1 MPRHLTLK
9 HLSHLFRSVSP
20 FTFGLT
26 FCLNRFLSH
35 RCNRS
40 CCEVSICGNS
50 CCKQLLF
57 FSPLFLKFLPPHLN
71 ANWHAQGQIQK
82 ADHSS
87 FDFPQFAALISTVP
101 NWDNWAHQLMDSHML
116 HPPMVNS
123 GVTEGRSWKVRYRI
137 GAWQNLSKKL
147 QRNGVRR
154 RSSVQKQK
162 CPAVFSF
169 F

>member
-1 MPRHLTLK
+1 MHFMPHHLTFR

-40 CCEVSICGNS
+40 CCEVTICGNS

-57 FSPLFLKFLPPHLN
+57 FSPTVDFEMHGRHTCDPFLKFFSPHLN
-71 ANWHAQGQIQK
+71 ANWHAQGQVQK

-101 NWDNWAHQLMDSHML
+101 NWDNWVHNTHGQSH
-116 HPPMVNS
+116 
-123 GVTEGRSWKVRYRI
+123 VT
-137 GAWQNLSKKL
+137 
-147 QRNGVRR
+147 
-154 RSSVQKQK
+154 SSHGQIWSHWAQVMK
-162 CPAVFSF
+162 S
-169 F
+169 